1 MSYNYEALNHISF
14 QKFAQSLIVS
24 VYPETICLPVQQPDG
39 GRDAFV
45 YDPVLERN
53 KFVVFQI
60 KFSTKP
66 KEASEREA
74 IDKLIKSE
82 KGKVASLI
90 QKGATRYYLVTNVQ
104 GTAHPDTGSIDKINK
119 RLTEQF
125 NIPCFIWWRD
135 DLDAKL
141 DNASDVKWSYP
152 EICRATDVL
161 QVLAE
166 RPQHTTKLEAAQTI
180 TGYMGKQYGADR
192 EIKFKQA
199 DLKQQITDIFVDIPI
214 GYKTPIG
221 HKGSSEEGKRIQ
233 RIASADVMINRY
245 FERLNEN
252 MEFETEEGHLFAH
265 QELAAD
271 FLLNMPFGKG
281 VSKLVLEGAPGQGK
295 STVTQ
300 FLCQVNR
307 LKILP
312 SYRTELDNVAT
323 AYKEAPSRAPF
334 RIDLRDYAAW
344 VAGRHP
350 YAIDGEVVP
359 PEEGQRSLESFLKMH
374 ILWDS
379 GGLNL
384 TQHDLLNF
392 FVRAH
397 SVIVLDGFD
406 EVADIETRA
415 RVVEEICAAA
425 DRLHVHALSLQIIVT
440 SRPAAF
446 ANSPGFPEEDWI
458 HLQLNDLKMSN
469 ITAYKEK
476 WEKSQRLTDAE
487 KKLLTGTLEDKLR
500 QPHLRDLSRNPMQ
513 LAILLRLMHVKG
525 AALPDK
531 RTALYDEY
539 MNIFMNREVEK
550 KQIEADHRELILS
563 IHGLLAWVLQIQV
576 ETGQGSGR
584 ITKEALK
591 FEVSTYL
598 KNEEHDPTLT
608 EGLLKDAVERIGTLV
623 SRFQDTF
630 EFEVQPL
637 REYFAARHLYK
648 TAPYSPPRHAKLGTK
663 PDRFAALA
671 SSSYWTNVTR
681 FFCGFYDVGELPSLV
696 DELIEISEK
705 DEYRLISQPRRLTLM
720 LLSDYVFTQS
730 PKSIRRLIVF
740 IAKQPD
746 IERLLSTGF
755 EDDQNAM
762 SLPETAG
769 GKILFETCVQMLKSE
784 NNPEFCK
791 ALRQV
796 IAINGDSEKV
806 KKLWF
811 SGEPNVVGTADRLEE
826 VRDIGLV
833 NELTPEEIA
842 LVAGEDMDMHVRLLA
857 ETNMYEE
864 ILNDPYL
871 YKMAQDK
878 FFNLE
883 MFSPIQQLF
892 RTVRSNPLLIL
903 SGLLSPNLFPY
914 FTMQPEYVYIMGFE
928 RLDSLRR
935 DFLKRDGERASAS
948 ALDPFEEFAQFVVE
962 LMDVR
967 PEIWRSDLSPWEKLV
982 DRGYLEA
989 PNGRLFSVISML
1001 STAVSSV
1008 WEKLEDG
1015 HEQASGIDLATSL
1028 VEDAAQAKWDNRGFS
1043 STPGLVRRLFF
1054 AKSKGSDQD
1063 WWRARLLDTEGD
1075 GNVILVATL
1084 VCWGSGEVISGLRRE
1099 ISDLLNALADDEWL
1113 WFWNMTSLTMSVA
1126 RSQTYKLSHE
1136 WFMQNEGLS
1145 ERLAVALT
1153 RRLSDESDRRAVA
1166 RQCFRE
1172 CKGGDRQVLQTAA
1185 EWELL
1190 SEPYDAID
1198 WEFAK
1203 HLSIQARSRRVEHL
1217 FFPRRAMHR
1226 VVVPGEV
1233 AKQVLEECDIH
1244 NWQFVSLCERSLSSF
1259 VAEGA
1264 KKVATVSEEEEWFED
1279 EASRDGSF

>member
-1 MSYNYEALNHISF
+1 MSYYYEALNHISF

-24 VYPETICLPVQQPDG
+24 VHPETICLPVQQPDG
-39 GRDAFV
+39 GRDALL
-45 YDPVLERN
+45 YHTALERN
-53 KFVVFQI
+53 NFVVFQV
-60 KFSTKP
+60 KFFTKP
-66 KEASEREA
+66 NETNEREA

-82 KGKVASLI
+82 ESKVASLI
-90 QKGATRYYLVTNVQ
+90 QKGATHYYLVTNVQ
-104 GTAHPDTGSIDKINK
+104 GSAHPDIGSIDKSNK
-119 RLTEQF
+119 RLTDQF
-125 NIPCFIWWRD
+125 KIPCFVWWRD
-135 DLDAKL
+135 DLDARL

-152 EICRATDVL
+152 EICRASDVL
-161 QVLAE
+161 QLLIK
-166 RPQHTTKLEAAQTI
+166 RPEYTTELEDARAI
-180 TGYMGKQYGADR
+180 TAYMGNQHGADR
-192 EIKFKQA
+192 DVKFKQVE
-199 DLKQQITDIFVDIPI
+199 LKRRITDIFVDIPI
-214 GYKTPIG
+214 G
-221 HKGSSEEGKRIQ
+221 HKGPPREGRRVQQIL
-233 RIASADVMINRY
+233 SADGMINRY
-245 FERLNEN
+245 LEELNEDV
-252 MEFETEEGHLFAH
+252 EFETEEDHLSAH
-265 QELAAD
+265 KGLAAG
-271 FLLNMPFGKG
+271 FLLHMPFGKG
-281 VSKLVLEGAPGQGK
+281 VSRLVLEGAPGQGK

-307 LKILP
+307 LKILQL
-312 SYRTELDNVAT
+312 SRTELDSVASVHKT
-323 AYKEAPSRAPF
+323 APTRAPF
-334 RIDLRDYAAW
+334 RIDLRDYAEW

-350 YAIDGEVVP
+350 YAKAGEVIP
-359 PEEGQRSLESFLKMH
+359 PEEGQRSLESFLAMQ
-374 ILWDS
+374 ISWYS
-379 GGLNL
+379 GGVKLSPS
-384 TQHDLLNF
+384 DLLDF

-425 DRLHVHALSLQIIVT
+425 DRLDAQALSLQIIVT

-458 HLQLNDLKMSN
+458 HLQLNDLKRPN

-476 WEKSQRLTDAE
+476 WGEAQDLTDTE
-487 KKLLTGTLEDKLR
+487 KESLTATLEEKLQ

-513 LAILLRLMHVKG
+513 LAILLQLMHVQG

-539 MNIFMNREVEK
+539 MKIFLNREVEK
-550 KQIEADHRELILS
+550 RQIAGDHRELILS
-563 IHGLLAWVLQIQV
+563 IHGLLAWVLQVQA
-576 ETGQGSGR
+576 ETGQGSGS
-584 ITKEALK
+584 ITKEALT

-598 KNEEHDPTLT
+598 RNEEHDPTLANS
-608 EGLLKDAVERIGTLV
+608 LLQGTVERVGALV
-623 SRFQDTF
+623 SRVQGTF

-648 TAPYSPPRHAKLGTK
+648 TAPYSPPRHAKRGTK

-730 PKSIRRLIVF
+730 PKSIRRLISFV
-740 IAKQPD
+740 ANQPD

-762 SLPETAG
+762 ALPEMAG
-769 GKILFETCVQMLKSE
+769 GKVLFETCVQMLKSKT
-784 NNPEFCK
+784 NPELCK
-791 ALRQV
+791 ALRKV
-796 IAINGDSEKV
+796 IAINGDSAKV
-806 KKLWF
+806 KELWF
-811 SGEPNVVGTADRLEE
+811 PGEPNGVGTADRLEE
-826 VRDIGLV
+826 VRDIGLI
-833 NELTPEEIA
+833 NELTLEEIA
-842 LVAGEDMDMHVRLLA
+842 LIAGEDMDMHVRLLA
-857 ETNMYEE
+857 EANRYEE
-864 ILNDPYL
+864 ILNDPDL
-871 YKMAQDK
+871 YKLAQEK

-883 MFSPIQQLF
+883 VFFPIQRLF

-903 SGLLSPNLFPY
+903 SGLLSPHLFPY
-914 FTMQPEYVYIMGFE
+914 FTMQPEYIVGFE
-928 RLDSLRR
+928 HLDFLRR

-948 ALDPFEEFAQFVVE
+948 AMDPFEEFAQFVVE
-962 LMDVR
+962 LMDVP

-1001 STAVSSV
+1001 STSVSSV
-1008 WEKLEDG
+1008 WEKLEDDN
-1015 HEQASGIDLATSL
+1015 EQASGIDLATSL

-1054 AKSKGSDQD
+1054 AKSKGNDQG
-1063 WWRARLLDTEGD
+1063 WWRARLLDAEGAR
-1075 GNVILVATL
+1075 NVILVATL
-1084 VCWGSGEVISGLRRE
+1084 VCWGSGSVISGLRRE
-1099 ISDLLNALADDEWL
+1099 ISELLNALAEDEWL
-1113 WFWNMTSLTMSVA
+1113 WFWNMTNLTMSVA
-1126 RSQTYKLSHE
+1126 GPQIDKLSDE
-1136 WFMQNEGLS
+1136 WFVQNEGLS

-1172 CKGGDRQVLQTAA
+1172 YKGGDRQVLQTAA

-1190 SEPYDAID
+1190 SEPYDDID

-1203 HLSIQARSRRVEHL
+1203 RLSIQARSGCIEYL
-1217 FFPRRAMHR
+1217 FSPRHVRHR
-1226 VVVPGEV
+1226 VTVPADV
-1233 AKQVLEECDIH
+1233 AKQVLKECSIH

-1259 VAEGA
+1259 IAQGA
-1264 KKVATVSEEEEWFED
+1264 KRVATVSEEDKWFED
-1279 EASRDGSF
+1279 EASC